1 MAFACKPVVKRA
13 GSLLESLSILRIT
26 PTNEDLK
33 TAWIRTAWQSTSS
46 WTAELP
52 GRQLEVLF
60 KPIRQLLAGNAASCQ
75 SQHQS
80 LLIIDVGDQLAAI
93 QQDEDLHRCVRGP
106 FVAIE
111 EWVIHRQRE
120 AEGGPSREAMREDP
134 YPRSWP
140 WVVRAPIRARQDPGC
155 RRRRLTVQ

>member
-111 EWVIHRQRE
+111 EWVIQRQRE
-120 AEGGPSREAMREDP
+120 AEGGRLRGKRCVKIRTPEAGPGLCERRFE
-134 YPRSWP
+134 
-140 WVVRAPIRARQDPGC
+140 RAKIPDAGGAA
-155 RRRRLTVQ
+155 